1 MQSTILDLPPIEIA
15 IRALDAL
22 APLDDADRAL
32 ALQSLRGD
40 LKTHRAGSD
49 LGDSGDKRCWVLI
62 QGWAC
67 RARILLD
74 GRRQIFNFLMPGDV
88 VGLRRLD
95 QPPGLYRLV
104 ALTGGATLDASGLK
118 QHVQPGAQSSS
129 LVHACMQF
137 EKSQTESLFDHI
149 TRLGARTAYEA
160 TANLFLDLYYRA
172 DALGCCHNGRF
183 AFPISQ
189 AVLSDALGVSP
200 IQINRILARL
210 RREGLMAFGVGWI
223 EIPDMA
229 TLAEVARSSRLS
241 GTMYYDTARGR

>member
-1 MQSTILDLPPIEIA
+1 MQNTFDDAPPIEIA
-15 IRALDAL
+15 VRALEAL
-22 APLDDADRAL
+22 TPLDEFDREL
-32 ALQSLRGD
+32 AIEALRGEIR
-40 LKTHRAGSD
+40 THRTGAD

-67 RARILLD
+67 RARILPD

-95 QPPGLYRLV
+95 PPSGLYRV
-104 ALTGGATLDASGLK
+104 IALTGGATLDASGVREHARSAAHPSTLT
-118 QHVQPGAQSSS
+118 
-129 LVHACMQF
+129 HACVQY
-137 EKSQTESLFDHI
+137 ERTQTASLFDHI

-160 TANLFLDLYYRA
+160 TANLFMDLYCRA
-172 DALGCCHNGRF
+172 DALQRCHAGRF

-210 RREGLMAFGVGWI
+210 RRDGLLAFGVGWI
-223 EIPDMA
+223 EIPDPAALAA
-229 TLAEVARSSRLS
+229 TARSSRL
-241 GTMYYDTARGR
+241 GDQAALG